1 MLDGGAESHTCCPL
15 ACCATSDKAR
25 NLSVASPLP
34 ICFLGGNRTVEPRG
48 PFHLTHF
55 LSEGANPHGDTSP
68 GALQGATWT
77 SELHVD
83 EACRGHSGFLM
94 RCGHWVP
101 ERAGLLFLLFFRP
114 WVGQSACVN
123 RLWDDLLQ
131 NKKLADVTGSCGSQ
145 SHLPRSSGS
154 L

>member
-1 MLDGGAESHTCCPL
+1 M
-15 ACCATSDKAR
+15 
-25 NLSVASPLP
+25 
-34 ICFLGGNRTVEPRG
+34 VEPRG

-94 RCGHWVP
+94 RFGHWVP
-101 ERAGLLFLLFFRP
+101 ERAGLLFLLFFRGKC
-114 WVGQSACVN
+114 WAGDSSETSD
-123 RLWDDLLQ
+123 LGWD
-131 NKKLADVTGSCGSQ
+131 KALA
-145 SHLPRSSGS
+145 
-154 L
+154 